1 MKEKEFAMELA
12 KKTGKLL
19 LKNFR
24 KDYSILS
31 LRGLAKE
38 VTTKYDKMS
47 DKLIVKEISKEFP
60 DHNILT
66 EESGL
71 RGRNSEFTWMV
82 DSLDGSGNFAVGN
95 PFFSIS
101 IALLHHNKPILGV
114 AYAPFLKELFMAED
128 GRGTLLNGVEV
139 NVSKVEKL
147 EESYLVSC
155 EGGEKSNVRISRVN
169 ASLHPIVKDMR
180 KLGSAAI
187 ECAWVSCGR
196 CEGYMATKMSPWD
209 IAAGVI
215 LVEEAGGKI
224 TDFKGNAWKPVVG
237 DVVFS
242 NGRIHEKILKVT
254 KER

>member
-1 MKEKEFAMELA
+1 MKEFAVELA

-38 VTTKYDKMS
+38 ITTKYDKMT
-47 DKLIVKEISKEFP
+47 DRLIVKAISKKFP
-60 DHNILT
+60 DYNILA

-71 RGRNSEFTWMV
+71 RDRNSEFTWMV
-82 DSLDGSGNFAVGN
+82 DSLDGSSNFAVGN

-101 IALLHHNKPILGV
+101 IALLHLNKPIFGV
-114 AYAPFLKELFMAED
+114 AYAPFLKELFTAEE
-128 GRGTLLNGVEV
+128 GKGALLNGEEI

-147 EESYLVSC
+147 KESYLVSC
-155 EGGEKSNVRISRVN
+155 EGGAKSNVRISRIN
-169 ASLHPIVKDMR
+169 ASLHPKVKDMR

-196 CEGYMATKMSPWD
+196 CEGYISTKMSPWD

-215 LVEEAGGKI
+215 LVKEAGGKI
-224 TDFKGNAWKPVVG
+224 TDFKGDAWKPVVC

-242 NGRIHEKILKVT
+242 NGRIHENILKVT
-254 KER
+254 KEL